1 MLSYTYGTYTS
12 SLPTHQTVPTRAA
25 WQCDHSKHTG
35 AQRYSVRRRTRLQVA
50 RVAESFWQLAHHLHA
65 HEPLGQER
73 SARPSVRTASA
84 KGDCEGH
91 HQGSFTGQHLRQG
104 ASRRHGRGQ
113 KNGPQSIG
121 KSRGGWTTK
130 LHMVAAD
137 DRTPLAFSLSPGQAH
152 DGPEGRKLLNRL
164 GPQRGNPPLVM
175 DRAYSGDQTRRLAF
189 DMGFTPVVPPL
200 KSRVDPWEYDKELY
214 KRRNEVERLFRRL
227 KGYRRVFTRYDKL
240 DALYAGFVLFAIIFD
255 ALRSVNRP

>member
-1 MLSYTYGTYTS
+1 MELTQAHYQLIESYLPVQRGNVTIPNIRVLNATLYVAEHGCKWRG
-12 SLPTHQTVPTRAA
+12 LPTRFGNWHTVYMRMNR
-25 WQCDHSKHTG
+25 WS
-35 AQRYSVRRRTRLQVA
+35 R
-50 RVAESFWQLAHHLHA
+50 
-65 HEPLGQER
+65 ER

-84 KGDCEGH
+84 EGDREGH
-91 HQGSFTGQHLRQG
+91 HRGGFTGQHLRQG
-104 ASRRHGRGQ
+104 ASRRHGCGQ

-137 DRTPLAFSLSPGQAH
+137 DRTPIAFSLSPGQAH
-152 DGPEGRKLLNRL
+152 DGPEGRKLLDRL
-164 GPQRGNPPLVM
+164 GPQQGNPPLVM

-189 DMGFTPVVPPL
+189 DMGFMPVVPPL
-200 KSRVDPWEYDKELY
+200 KSRVNPWEYDKELY

-240 DALYAGFVLFAIIFD
+240 DVLYTGFVLFAIIFD

>member
-1 MLSYTYGTYTS
+1 MLSYMYGTHTS
-12 SLPTHQTVPTRAA
+12 SLPTHRTVPTRTA

-50 RVAESFWQLAHHLHA
+50 RVAESFWQLAYRLRA

-84 KGDCEGH
+84 KGHCEGH
-91 HQGSFTGQHLRQG
+91 NRGSFTGQHLRQG

-227 KGYRRVFTRYDKL
+227 KGYRRVFTCYDKL

>member
-25 WQCDHSKHTG
+25 WQCDYSKHTG
-35 AQRYSVRRRTRLQVA
+35 AQRYFVRRRTRLQVA

-73 SARPSVRTASA
+73 SAQPSVRTASA

-91 HQGSFTGQHLRQG
+91 HRGSFTGQHLRQG

-152 DGPEGRKLLNRL
+152 DGPEGRK
-164 GPQRGNPPLVM
+164 PQPVGATTRES
-175 DRAYSGDQTRRLAF
+175 ASGDGSRIFGRPN
-189 DMGFTPVVPPL
+189 TPIGVRYGVHACCSTPE
-200 KSRVDPWEYDKELY
+200 KSRGPLGV
-214 KRRNEVERLFRRL
+214 
-227 KGYRRVFTRYDKL
+227 
-240 DALYAGFVLFAIIFD
+240 
-255 ALRSVNRP
+255 